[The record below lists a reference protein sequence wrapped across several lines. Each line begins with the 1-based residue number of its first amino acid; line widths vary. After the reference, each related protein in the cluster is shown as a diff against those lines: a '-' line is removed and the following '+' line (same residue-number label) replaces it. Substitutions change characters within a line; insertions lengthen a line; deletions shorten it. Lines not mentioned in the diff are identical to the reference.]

1 MIELSRAWVL
11 YFYGSQDTYH
21 KATYISCGL
30 GGCWLGMG
38 RGGRFSDPALLGP
51 KVLEIMTRVFDS
63 LCAFS
68 VRVRCHAGYA
78 VHILTNQKNVSYI
91 FRI

>member
-1 MIELSRAWVL
+1 MTLVFL
-11 YFYGSQDTYH
+11 Y
-21 KATYISCGL
+21 
-30 GGCWLGMG
+30 
-38 RGGRFSDPALLGP
+38 
-51 KVLEIMTRVFDS
+51 S

-91 FRI
+91 FWGYDKPNVANLFLGLTGKMQAYIFKVHFAYPPQGYIFLGPPLLICREEQSSAF